1 MAGFNE
7 KRVTDGINYGGIVE
21 LGNGLMSYSGSGVF
35 TTTGT
40 TVVIN
45 HPFGTGDIFS
55 AQVTPLVASY
65 SANDLCTFQSG
76 TSANQLKVPDSTTGV
91 VKAVT
96 TGKATIQRNS
106 SGTSGLAFTVFMVGR
121 ARH

>member
-1 MAGFNE
+1 MAGINE
-7 KRVTDGINYGGIVE
+7 KRVTDGINYGGIVDI
-21 LGNGLMSYSGSGVF
+21 GNGLMSYVGTGVF
-35 TTTGT
+35 TTTGA

-55 AQVTPLVASY
+55 VQVTPLVASY

-76 TSANQLKVPDSTTGV
+76 TTANLLKTPDTSTGV
-91 VKAVT
+91 IKSVT
-96 TGKATIQRNS
+96 SGKATIQRNT
-106 SGTSGLAFTVFMVGR
+106 SGTSGLAFSVHMTGR